1 MSNSENPELGLQASD
16 QNSDHNSGDRAA
28 YKANAPVVTIDGPS
42 GSGKGTVAAL
52 LAKELGWHLLDSG
65 ALYRLTALA
74 AINHGVDFADESS
87 LEVLAGHLDVQ
98 FEPGQGEEGMTIILE
113 GETVGANLRTEEV
126 GAKASKVAAL
136 PKVRAALLKRQRDF
150 AHGAGLVADGRD
162 MGTVV
167 FPAADFKVYLTA
179 SAEERAKRRQNQ
191 LQLKG
196 IGASFDRLLAD
207 IQARDER
214 DMNRKVAPL
223 KPAEGALQLDSTR
236 LTIQEVFSRILDGMR
251 QKGLI

>member
-1 MSNSENPELGLQASD
+1 MSDSDNPELGVQDSE
-16 QNSDHNSGDRAA
+16 QNL
-28 YKANAPVVTIDGPS
+28 YKASAPVVTIDGPS

-74 AINHGVDFADESS
+74 AMNHGVDFDDESS

-98 FEPGQGEEGMTIILE
+98 FEPGQDGEGLTIILE
-113 GETVGANLRTEEV
+113 GEKVGADMRTEEV

-136 PKVRAALLKRQRDF
+136 PKVRAALLVRQRDF
-150 AHGAGLVADGRD
+150 AQTPGLVADGRD

-167 FPAADFKVYLTA
+167 FPAASFKVYLTA
-179 SAEERAKRRQNQ
+179 SAKERAKRRQNQ
-191 LQLKG
+191 LHLKG
-196 IGASFDRLLAD
+196 IGASFDQLLAD

-214 DMNRKVAPL
+214 DMNREVAPL
-223 KPAEGALQLDSTR
+223 KPAEDALQLDSTR
-236 LTIQEVFSRILDGMR
+236 LTIQEVFSRILGGMR